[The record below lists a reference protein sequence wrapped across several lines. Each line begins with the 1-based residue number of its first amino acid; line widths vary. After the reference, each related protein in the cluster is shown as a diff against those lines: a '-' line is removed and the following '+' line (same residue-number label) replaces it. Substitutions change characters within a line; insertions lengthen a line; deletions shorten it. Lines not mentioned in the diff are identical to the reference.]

1 MFFKNLSF
9 YFKFYLVFA
18 FFMTF
23 FFILIV
29 EIFYNSIEKEHK
41 SNILE
46 HYKKNTFIDGFNSIK
61 RVYFLEGNSIYK
73 IDDNYI
79 EANFKNKNYYK
90 LINFENLLKD
100 CKLEVKCINEK
111 LNFEKELLFKFV
123 DNN

>member
-9 YFKFYLVFA
+9 YFKFYLIFA
-18 FFMTF
+18 CVVLF
-23 FFILIV
+23 FFEISAGILYV
-29 EIFYNSIEKEHK
+29 PIENEHK
-41 SNILE
+41 ENILK

-73 IDDNYI
+73 IDNNYI
-79 EANFKNKNYYK
+79 EANFKNQNYYK
-90 LINFENLLKD
+90 LNNFENLLKD

-111 LNFEKELLFKFV
+111 LNFERELLFKFV